1 MAENG
6 KTKVAGV
13 PTAFRMRPKRRHQ
26 MELIQRELGHG
37 HLSDTINLAIDRF
50 VEQYMR
56 GQVEEA
62 A

>member
-1 MAENG
+1 
-6 KTKVAGV
+6 
-13 PTAFRMRPKRRHQ
+13 